1 MDRNPFQES
10 EKVEFCTSIQAYIQV
25 GYRMPRPKNIAH
37 TIVQSGKAPSQSKLP
52 ASAIVLHT
60 HKLQAY
66 FEELE
71 YLVTALVPSETACYT
86 DQCDSR
92 TATYLGKLAG
102 EDKSDS
108 GLDLAG

>member
-86 DQCDSR
+86 D
-92 TATYLGKLAG
+92 LAG
-102 EDKSDS
+102 
-108 GLDLAG
+108 